1 LTLIQTEESSRID
14 PPPERSGQL
23 PRNEK
28 VRVITIELTEQE
40 REVLV
45 VMSESCVFNLRQEM
59 SDTESID
66 YRAML
71 NARKEILERILEQ
84 LETEQETLAR
94 GGP

>member
-1 LTLIQTEESSRID
+1 M
-14 PPPERSGQL
+14 
-23 PRNEK
+23 
-28 VRVITIELTEQE
+28 ITIELTEQE